1 MGRRM
6 RSDPSCPH
14 GDRGLD
20 HLDYRDRD
28 RGPGHV
34 HDPDDRSSGNT
45 QPIDEIDW
53 PITRMVLVTVR
64 TCSDQLAGSGYGQ
77 WPLPMIQELIV
88 GPFRQ
93 CAFT

>member
-1 MGRRM
+1 
-6 RSDPSCPH
+6 
-14 GDRGLD
+14 
-20 HLDYRDRD
+20 
-28 RGPGHV
+28 
-34 HDPDDRSSGNT
+34 
-45 QPIDEIDW
+45 
-53 PITRMVLVTVR
+53 MVLVTVR

>member
-77 WPLPMIQELIV
+77 SISPVRFYIRKLSNRCTAM
-88 GPFRQ
+88 R
-93 CAFT
+93 